1 MTTGTVVIVGGG
13 QAGAWAAR
21 SLRDLGHAGP
31 IVMVSEERHA
41 PYERPPLSKEILL
54 GTGSADELTI
64 HSHEELA
71 ALHIDVRPGVRCT
84 SLDRE
89 GRRVILEGGEQLVYD
104 TLILATG
111 GRARRLDLPGV
122 DSPRVHTLRTLDDA
136 HRLRAA
142 LTGEPGHVLVVG
154 GGWIGLEVAASAR
167 ALGAEVTVLEA
178 ADRLCARSVAPDV
191 SAALLDLHREQG
203 VSVRL
208 ETSLTALQDQD
219 DRLRVTLSD
228 GTQLECQHLIMAAG
242 LVANDELAV
251 QAGLQCA
258 NGVLVDRQC
267 RSSDPHIYAA
277 GDVAVMETS
286 LAGRRMRLE
295 SWQNAQDQ
303 GMAVA
308 QAIMGQDVDY
318 CPVPMVWSQQYDQF
332 IQISGHVHA
341 GDQWT
346 ERRTSTGILRFY
358 LDATGTVVA
367 AIGMNAGRDFRFA
380 RQLVERKARVPAAV
394 LADPGQP
401 LNKVAS
407 TAITA

>member
-64 HSHEELA
+64 HSHEEVG
-71 ALHIDVRPGVRCT
+71 ALHSDRLSVVRVTIR
-84 SLDRE
+84 DRE

-367 AIGMNAGRDFRFA
+367 AIGMNAGR
-380 RQLVERKARVPAAV
+380 
-394 LADPGQP
+394 
-401 LNKVAS
+401 
-407 TAITA
+407 